1 MASGYPPFDSYN
13 DEFRS
18 LIRDLE
24 QCLHSQ
30 DNDNDNGE
38 LSPSSSSSSPPS
50 DLGRLLRECEE
61 LLLQMKVEARGAP
74 GSSLKR
80 ELMDIYQACQMQ
92 LASYQTLH
100 SKRDELFAGHHRHSL
115 DSNNPKDRL
124 LATRDHVESQNLVLE
139 GALRSIR
146 ETEELAG
153 EIGQELGRNRESLQK
168 AQGNV
173 GNLSGMVKQADGHL
187 KGMMRKWF

>member
-18 LIRDLE
+18 LIRELE
-24 QCLHSQ
+24 QYLHSQ
-30 DNDNDNGE
+30 DDTNNE
-38 LSPSSSSSSPPS
+38 SSSSSSS
-50 DLGRLLRECEE
+50 GTKDLGRLLRQCDE

-100 SKRDELFAGHHRHSL
+100 SKRDELFAGGRHHSM
-115 DSNNPKDRL
+115 DSRNPKDRL
-124 LATRDHVESQNLVLE
+124 LATRDHVQSQNLVLE

-153 EIGQELGRNRESLQK
+153 DIGQELGRNRESLQR

-173 GNLSGMVKQADGHL
+173 GKLSGMMDQANGHL

>member
-1 MASGYPPFDSYN
+1 MASGYSPFDVYH

-18 LIRDLE
+18 LIRE
-24 QCLHSQ
+24 IEECLH
-30 DNDNDNGE
+30 E
-38 LSPSSSSSSPPS
+38 SSSSQGGQSSSPR
-50 DLGRLLRECEE
+50 DLGRLLRQCEE
-61 LLLQMKVEARGAP
+61 LLLQMKVESRGAP

-100 SKRDELFAGHHRHSL
+100 SKRDELFAAAAAAPGSHSM
-115 DSNNPKDRL
+115 DSRNPKNRL
-124 LATRDHVESQNLVLE
+124 LATRIHVESQNLVLE

-153 EIGQELGRNRESLQK
+153 EIGQELGRNRETLQR
-168 AQGNV
+168 AHGNV
-173 GNLSGMVKQADGHL
+173 GKLSGMMDQANGHL